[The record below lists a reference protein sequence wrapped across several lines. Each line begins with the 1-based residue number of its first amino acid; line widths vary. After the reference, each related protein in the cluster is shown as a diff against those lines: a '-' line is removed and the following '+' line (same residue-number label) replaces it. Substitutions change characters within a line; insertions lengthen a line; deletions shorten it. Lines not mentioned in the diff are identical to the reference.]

1 MSQHPPDH
9 WTPKIC
15 RVWIFH
21 SLACVCLIE
30 HQESFPLPFHQIW
43 LAWFI
48 SIGEQNEVLWNN
60 KMNKIPADVPVE
72 ERRVEW
78 QYVNMH
84 CAILPPNIALLMF
97 LMIGKKK
104 KSLSNQQPRAMPE
117 LALIRSRK
125 KYINCHGSHDQFWH
139 FVEFM
144 VVSCLLPWCLWF
156 EQGPYR
162 WMQKVPPLH
171 SLRLWRWCPSL

>member
-1 MSQHPPDH
+1 
-9 WTPKIC
+9 
-15 RVWIFH
+15 
-21 SLACVCLIE
+21 
-30 HQESFPLPFHQIW
+30 
-43 LAWFI
+43 
-48 SIGEQNEVLWNN
+48 
-60 KMNKIPADVPVE
+60 
-72 ERRVEW
+72 
-78 QYVNMH
+78 
-84 CAILPPNIALLMF
+84 MF

-104 KSLSNQQPRAMPE
+104 KSLSNQQPHAMPE
-117 LALIRSRK
+117 LALIHSRK

-171 SLRLWRWCPSL
+171 SLRLWRWCPSLQFYSECNIGFGWLSYLGERSTILGISAWSSPPYEFYSTWQGTNVKLLRKFQGPIWLLQGPIWDFIYYLASVSSHS